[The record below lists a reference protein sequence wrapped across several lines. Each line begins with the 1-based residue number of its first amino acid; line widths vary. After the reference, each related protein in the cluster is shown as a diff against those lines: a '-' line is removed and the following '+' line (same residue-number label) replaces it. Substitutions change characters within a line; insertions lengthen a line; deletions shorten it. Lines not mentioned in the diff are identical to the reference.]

1 MIPVLSFL
9 WQKGKCCHCGSKI
22 SRQYPAVELLAG
34 VLALAV
40 YFKTGVS
47 FWWLFYFSALGA
59 LLLIALYDL
68 RAKIIDR
75 HFLYIFGVFAFISFL
90 SRNNFWSDLASS
102 FFIALFFIT
111 IISYC
116 AIRLLEIRS
125 KEKKHLKHEIEEYAH
140 HQAEHAKKLRASQEV
155 SKNPQWTKTLGYLFS
170 QHESDWKLAIIE
182 ADTMLESLVTQLG
195 FKGNSLGDKLKGAT
209 QESFRNL
216 TTAWEVHTVRNKIAH
231 EGASFELTQREAKR
245 VIALYE
251 QIFREFGYI

>member
-9 WQKGKCCHCGSKI
+9 WQKGRCSPPAGGCGSKI
-22 SRQYPAVELLAG
+22 SWQYPAVELLTG

-102 FFIALFFIT
+102 FFIALFFSLIWRFSGGRWMGRGDADLAFFSALFLGWPQNLFMFFLAFWLGGILGAHLLIFKSGRWGLKSEIPFGPFLAAAT
-111 IISYC
+111 FLIWHFSDFSA
-116 AIRLLEIRS
+116 AI
-125 KEKKHLKHEIEEYAH
+125 Y
-140 HQAEHAKKLRASQEV
+140 
-155 SKNPQWTKTLGYLFS
+155 
-170 QHESDWKLAIIE
+170 AII
-182 ADTMLESLVTQLG
+182 
-195 FKGNSLGDKLKGAT
+195 F
-209 QESFRNL
+209 
-216 TTAWEVHTVRNKIAH
+216 
-231 EGASFELTQREAKR
+231 
-245 VIALYE
+245 
-251 QIFREFGYI
+251 